1 MKENED
7 LKNRLMDLSEQ
18 LFLQDL
24 SDNME
29 SCILDKSVSI
39 LPSTS
44 NFQMRRTNMHSPN
57 RIERRRREGGMG
69 NKMASENELP
79 VFDAHATDF
88 TKPLKHR
95 TTQNS
100 KRDMRYSQRNY
111 GYTQRAREFG
121 NFNNRFGADPNENV
135 FSSSNSHQND
145 NLRFINRN
153 RDNSRPKV
161 VQSPG
166 GLPIKQKNLK
176 GRSKTP
182 KKLVMKDSDSGSL
195 KNRDNAEKNGET
207 TENQVRKM
215 SKLNSASSPKLETQ
229 FFSQK
234 VENENLLNQMQKKKI
249 EHIMDPRKQKQEN
262 LQKFQNKLAADK
274 HQIDALMENT
284 IPQKSTSKRDVD
296 SKTFFENT
304 IGQSEGLKFETPV
317 FDPKSTGLFN
327 FDLDVEN
334 LRGEDIFF
342 KENQSNGRGSE
353 AEAEAEGP
361 RGLPSSSLSL
371 FDRFLLIGGDKS
383 QIPDFKLTN
392 TVSLQPLCAYSTA
405 ENKFLTNPICTVELD
420 EADKELWVDIENET
434 KTLLKFAMP
443 FEVKLRHERIENKME
458 KLNQILLRDDSTN
471 DGTEFFCV
479 AFNPP
484 ENEAETW
491 GDIFMSEHG
500 PLGEMSILGENR
512 INLSHNESFMV
523 SRMEIMGHAKEPAR
537 MNEQMKMMLDL
548 RKQIALLS
556 RSNPNSFNFFFCLR
570 YNDVFVQ
577 PSNSGMSLDLFYV
590 PRIFAFRSKF
600 PLSVFYHDLLKKL
613 LNRLRKIRI
622 SNYMEAIKGLGST
635 QKIAESYL
643 VPNVMPDNYQSNVS
657 VGNSSL
663 QSESNPHQLA
673 VDSVIQ
679 SLSNKTLFVTMSTE
693 FLQVCQ
699 MLLSENKVLV
709 PLNSI
714 SLNLD
719 TFSISYTLPSLINS
733 HILEAQFG
741 FRHFLSKLP
750 FEEFIVFLTSILLEK
765 TIVLVS
771 EHINSLFSAIATLNT
786 LIRPFRWSFPIIY
799 SLPKECMLML
809 EAPVPVLIGLNV
821 SSHTFLKD
829 IVPVHFKD
837 FKQNKDKIFLLLDD
851 HLTVASK
858 PLLNSLHIPY
868 FNDFLI
874 VLQVIY
880 KKNFMSKPS
889 NFYKI
894 SKKKASG
901 GLRKYSMSK
910 TSNYT
915 YNDRLSK
922 LKKYP
927 ASVSSSS
934 SDQKIPNMAFKN
946 NDIPELFEYIRS
958 TFTKNII
965 NNLPRLDREQAQ
977 AESESQVF
985 VTELKP
991 EKFSS
996 NPFDQVFLK
1005 QFFSTQAFHFYFE
1018 NQYPLRFK

>member
-1 MKENED
+1 
-7 LKNRLMDLSEQ
+7 MDLSEQ

-29 SCILDKSVSI
+29 SCILDKSVSM
-39 LPSTS
+39 LRSAS
-44 NFQMRRTNMHSPN
+44 NFQVKRTNMVSPHKGDP
-57 RIERRRREGGMG
+57 RKPTAFAQR
-69 NKMASENELP
+69 MASENELP
-79 VFDAHATDF
+79 IFDGQGTDF
-88 TKPLKHR
+88 TIKIKQR
-95 TTQNS
+95 TAQNS
-100 KRDMRYSQRNY
+100 IRDMRYSQRNY

-121 NFNNRFGADPNENV
+121 NFNNRFGQDPNENV
-135 FSSSNSHQND
+135 FSSSNSHLND
-145 NLRFINRN
+145 NLRFLNRK
-153 RDNSRPKV
+153 RGNSRPKT

-166 GLPIKQKNLK
+166 GLPIKQKNLRA
-176 GRSKTP
+176 RSKTP
-182 KKLVMKDSDSGSL
+182 KKLGKLPRDSDSESQ
-195 KNRDNAEKNGET
+195 KNKGDRDS
-207 TENQVRKM
+207 NQHSEANQPRRL
-215 SKLNSASSPKLETQ
+215 SRLNSASSPKLETQ
-229 FFSQK
+229 FFSKK
-234 VENENLLNQMQKKKI
+234 VENEVLLNQMQKQNI
-249 EHIMDPRKQKQEN
+249 ERIMDPKKQKRDD
-262 LQKFQNKLAADK
+262 LRKFQDKLAGEGG
-274 HQIDALMENT
+274 QIEALMDNT

-296 SKTFFENT
+296 SKTFFQET
-304 IGQSEGLKFETPV
+304 IEQPEGLKFETPV
-317 FDPKSTGLFN
+317 FDPKSAGLFD
-327 FDLDVEN
+327 FDMDVEN
-334 LRGEDIFF
+334 LRQEDIFF
-342 KENQSNGRGSE
+342 KEKQSNGPKLDSN
-353 AEAEAEGP
+353 AQS
-361 RGLPSSSLSL
+361 GLPSSSLSL

-392 TVSLQPLCAYSTA
+392 TVCLQPLCAYSTA
-405 ENKFLTNPICTVELD
+405 ENKFLTNPICTSKLE
-420 EADKELWVDIENET
+420 EADEGLWADIESET

-471 DGTEFFCV
+471 DGTEFFCI

-491 GDIFMSEHG
+491 GDIHMAEANG
-500 PLGEMSILGENR
+500 LGDLSMLGENR
-512 INLSHNESFMV
+512 IDLSHNESFMV
-523 SRMEIMGHAKEPAR
+523 SRMEIMGHTKEPTHIGER
-537 MNEQMKMMLDL
+537 MKMMLDL

-613 LNRLRKIRI
+613 LSRLRRIRI
-622 SNYMEAIKGLGST
+622 SNYMEAVQGLGST
-635 QKIAESYL
+635 QKIAESFL
-643 VPNVMPDNYQSNVS
+643 NPNPMPENYQSNAS

-663 QSESNPHQLA
+663 QSQTNPHQLA
-673 VDSVIQ
+673 VDSVIE

-693 FLQVCQ
+693 FLQICQ
-699 MLLSENKVLV
+699 TLLAENKVLV
-709 PLNSI
+709 PPNTI
-714 SLNLD
+714 SLNLES
-719 TFSISYTLPSLINS
+719 FSISYTLPSLVNS

-750 FEEFIVFLTSILLEK
+750 FEEFIIFLTAILLEK

-771 EHINSLFSAIATLNT
+771 ENINSLCSAIATLNT

-829 IVPVHFKD
+829 IAPVHFKD
-837 FKQNKDKIFLLLDD
+837 IKQNKDKIFLLLDD
-851 HLTVASK
+851 HMTMASK

-874 VLQVIY
+874 VLKVIY
-880 KKNFMSKPS
+880 KKNFMEKDSY
-889 NFYKI
+889 FYKI

-901 GLRKYSMSK
+901 GLRKYSLSK

-922 LKKYP
+922 IKKYP
-927 ASVSSSS
+927 ASESSSS
-934 SDQKIPNMAFKN
+934 SEQKLPNMAFKN
-946 NDIPELFEYIRS
+946 NDVPELFEYIRS

-965 NNLPRLDREQAQ
+965 NHLPRLEQAQ
-977 AESESQVF
+977 AETDSQVF